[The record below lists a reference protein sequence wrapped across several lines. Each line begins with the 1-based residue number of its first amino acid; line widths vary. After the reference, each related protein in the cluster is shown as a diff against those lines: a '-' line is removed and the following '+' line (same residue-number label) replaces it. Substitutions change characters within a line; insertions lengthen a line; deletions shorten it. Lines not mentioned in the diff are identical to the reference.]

1 MRPRMSLGP
10 LDPRE
15 LIKGQWA
22 SLDPRTGG
30 GPIWYFIEEDFFEW
44 LSGQIVMI
52 NEYAYEGMDFT
63 DDPNLILPPRT
74 N

>member
-30 GPIWYFIEEDFFEW
+30 GPI
-44 LSGQIVMI
+44 
-52 NEYAYEGMDFT
+52 
-63 DDPNLILPPRT
+63 
-74 N
+74 